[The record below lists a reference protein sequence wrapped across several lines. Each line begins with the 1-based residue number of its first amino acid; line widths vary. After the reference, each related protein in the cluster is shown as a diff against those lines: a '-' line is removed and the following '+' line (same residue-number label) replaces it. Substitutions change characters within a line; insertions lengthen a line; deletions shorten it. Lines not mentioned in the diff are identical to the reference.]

1 MIRITS
7 VELNRFNAEV
17 CFDDGSRLRLRKKDV
32 EAQKLRVGEELDYQ
46 ALYGRLCASQF
57 PEGYE
62 AALDILDRSAKTEQE
77 IKKKLL
83 LKGYLPEAAQAVCD
97 KLREA
102 KLLDDKYIAERIV
115 SAMSAAGK
123 GKYAMA
129 VKLRARGIGREE
141 SLDLLEGLDEES
153 QKEATL
159 SSARKLQAKYV
170 SDDPRRDR
178 QKLSQAL
185 IRRGFSWDDVQ
196 YALERIGLDDEV

>member
-32 EAQKLRVGEELDYQ
+32 EAQKLRVGEEFDYQ
-46 ALYGRLCASQF
+46 ALYGH
-57 PEGYE
+57 
-62 AALDILDRSAKTEQE
+62 ILDRSAKTEQE

-153 QKEATL
+153 QKEAAL
-159 SSARKLQAKYV
+159 SSARKLQTKYV

-196 YALERIGLDDEV
+196 YALERIGLDDED